1 MKNTRVK
8 NLKGLQDSLYDV
20 YNSLLINAID
30 NKDAMTLVSTA
41 NTIIKAE
48 TTMFVMSRYN
58 RNDNALSQGNEEVIG
73 KSTVTINKKV
83 KK

>member
-1 MKNTRVK
+1 MENTRVK

-20 YNSLLINAID
+20 YNALLINAID

-48 TTMFVMSRYN
+48 QTMFIVAKYN

>member
-1 MKNTRVK
+1 MENTRVK

-48 TTMFVMSRYN
+48 QTMFIVAKYN
-58 RNDNALSQGNEEVIG
+58 RNDNALSQGNEKAKERGTI
-73 KSTVTINKKV
+73 TINKPLK
-83 KK
+83 

>member
-1 MKNTRVK
+1 MENTRVK

-48 TTMFVMSRYN
+48 QTMFIVAKYN
-58 RNDNALSQGNEEVIG
+58 RNDNALSQGNEEAKERGTI
-73 KSTVTINKKV
+73 TINKPLK
-83 KK
+83 